1 MTVTPRSFARLS
13 RTATR
18 TARTDGLVHRL
29 DRDLREAP
37 GERGLRLEPGLVLL
51 RGRRADAGDLA
62 AGEGRLERLREVP
75 DRRRGQLVD
84 LVEEDD
90 DRRVADL
97 DEEVAEELGLRLDR
111 RGERQQRHVED
122 PDVAELLRDRPG
134 GDPQREPLDDRRLAG
149 AGRAQQERVALRA
162 PQQHLDDRV
171 ELALATDDRAQL
183 ALPGEPD
190 EVPPEPGERRR
201 RGRPG
206 RPFGRSSRPR
216 RRARRSSRR
225 PRSRGRSPARG
236 GRSPCPGTGRSRSSG
251 RRSRGGRRGRR
262 RRRVTPRPF
271 ASASRTL
278 MRIGRV
284 AALVELRHADGREA
298 PGERV
303 VERDRRAVLLGR
315 RRPDDRDVAA
325 GERRLQRL
333 AGAHAA
339 LAPAEAREQVDLVE
353 EQDDPGLARF
363 GHELGH
369 PLLELA
375 AVLRAG
381 AQRGQRHLDDPRAT
395 ERGGDAPRDDP
406 LGEALDDR
414 GLADAGRSQQDGVA
428 LGAADEDLDHPGR
441 LVLAPDRRPEEPLGG
456 ELRQVPAELV
466 QERRGVRAGRRGA
479 GSRAVGR
486 VRRLAGGAGGVSTR
500 CGAGR
505 LPRGPGRRSGGPT
518 GDLGGPPRRVGQLV
532 DAPLEPVEGKVE
544 PGLVGAGRLGRG
556 PNGRAG
562 RASLRL
568 GHAQWTR
575 SRSAAV
581 SGSFA
586 AVTARPCPAR
596 RSASPASRWPG
607 PARCTPATC
616 RSRSRAP
623 SRSSA
628 SCRARRP

>member
-1 MTVTPRSFARLS
+1 M
-13 RTATR
+13 
-18 TARTDGLVHRL
+18 
-29 DRDLREAP
+29 
-37 GERGLRLEPGLVLL
+37 
-51 RGRRADAGDLA
+51 
-62 AGEGRLERLREVP
+62 
-75 DRRRGQLVD
+75 D

-90 DRRVADL
+90 DRWVADL
-97 DEEVAEELGLRLDR
+97 DEEVAEELGLRLDC
-111 RGERQQRHVED
+111 RGERQQRHIEH
-122 PDVAELLRDRPG
+122 PDLAELLRDRPG
-134 GDPQREPLDDRRLAG
+134 GDPQREALDDRRLAG
-149 AGRAQQERVALRA
+149 AGRAQQEGVALRA

-183 ALPGEPD
+183 PRPGESD
-190 EVPPEPGERRR
+190 EIAPEPGERRR

-206 RPFGRSSRPR
+206 RPL
-216 RRARRSSRR
+216 
-225 PRSRGRSPARG
+225 
-236 GRSPCPGTGRSRSSG
+236 
-251 RRSRGGRRGRR
+251 GRR
-262 RRRVTPRPF
+262 RYRFVAPDAHLAGHDRPGDRLLDEVDRLVREPAVRDRAVGEVEQDVEGLVVDADAAALRECVADAHEDRPR
-271 ASASRTL
+271 
-278 MRIGRV
+278 GR
-284 AALVELRHADGREA
+284 LVELRHADGREA

-325 GERRLQRL
+325 GEGRLQGL
-333 AGAHAA
+333 AGAHAT

-363 GHELGH
+363 GDDLGH

-381 AQRGQRHLDDPRAT
+381 AERGQRQLDDPGAT

-466 QERRGVRAGRRGA
+466 QERRGARAGRQSAR
-479 GSRAVGR
+479 SRAVGR
-486 VRRLAGGAGGVSTR
+486 VRDRRRRRRGLDALWG
-500 CGAGR
+500 GR
-505 LPRGPGRRSGGPT
+505 LSRGPGRRSGGPA
-518 GDLGGPPRRVGQLV
+518 GDLGGAARRVGQLV

-544 PGLVGAGRLGRG
+544 PGLVRVGWAGRSGCAADGLGR
-556 PNGRAG
+556 
-562 RASLRL
+562 RASCRL

-575 SRSAAV
+575 SRSA
-581 SGSFA
+581 
-586 AVTARPCPAR
+586 VTARPCPTC
-596 RSASPASRWPG
+596 RSASPAPRWPG

>member
-1 MTVTPRSFARLS
+1 M
-13 RTATR
+13 
-18 TARTDGLVHRL
+18 
-29 DRDLREAP
+29 
-37 GERGLRLEPGLVLL
+37 
-51 RGRRADAGDLA
+51 
-62 AGEGRLERLREVP
+62 
-75 DRRRGQLVD
+75 D

-122 PDVAELLRDRPG
+122 PDLAELLRDRPG
-134 GDPQREPLDDRRLAG
+134 GDPQREALDDRRLAG
-149 AGRAQQERVALRA
+149 AGRAEQERVALRA

-183 ALPGEPD
+183 PLPGEPD
-190 EVPPEPGERRR
+190 EVAPEPGERRR

-206 RPFGRSSRPR
+206 RPFGRRRDRVVAPDARLAGHDRPRDRLLEEVDRLVREPAVRDRAVGEVEQDVEGLVVDADAAALRERVADAHEDRPR
-216 RRARRSSRR
+216 RR
-225 PRSRGRSPARG
+225 
-236 GRSPCPGTGRSRSSG
+236 
-251 RRSRGGRRGRR
+251 
-262 RRRVTPRPF
+262 
-271 ASASRTL
+271 
-278 MRIGRV
+278 
-284 AALVELRHADGREA
+284 LVELRHADGREA

-315 RRPDDRDVAA
+315 RRADDRDVAA

-363 GHELGH
+363 GDDLGH

-381 AQRGQRHLDDPRAT
+381 AQRGQRQLDDPRAT

-414 GLADAGRSQQDGVA
+414 GLADAGRPQQDGVA

-466 QERRGVRAGRRGA
+466 QERRGARAGRRGA
-479 GSRAVGR
+479 RSRAVGR
-486 VRRLAGGAGGVSTR
+486 VRGCRRRRRGLDALWG
-500 CGAGR
+500 GR
-505 LPRGPGRRSGGPT
+505 LPRGPGRRSGGPA
-518 GDLGGPPRRVGQLV
+518 GDLGGAPRRVGQLV

-544 PGLVGAGRLGRG
+544 PGLVGVGRLGRG

-575 SRSAAV
+575 SRSAAL

-586 AVTARPCPAR
+586 AVTARPCPTR
-596 RSASPASRWPG
+596 RLASPASRWPG

-616 RSRSRAP
+616 RSRSRAR